1 MGQHILLG
9 DLSAGPAAGDPGQ
22 VDPFFGGD
30 PLGDRGRPDFCLGGL
45 WCRAGCLPCFAD
57 IADHG
62 ADRRQFPR
70 TVVDFEQDT

>member
-9 DLSAGPAAGDPGQ
+9 DLSAGPAAGDPSQ
-22 VDPFFGGD
+22 IDPFVGGD
-30 PLGDRGRPDFCLGGL
+30 PLGDRGRSDFCLG
-45 WCRAGCLPCFAD
+45 WRRRRAGCLTRFSD